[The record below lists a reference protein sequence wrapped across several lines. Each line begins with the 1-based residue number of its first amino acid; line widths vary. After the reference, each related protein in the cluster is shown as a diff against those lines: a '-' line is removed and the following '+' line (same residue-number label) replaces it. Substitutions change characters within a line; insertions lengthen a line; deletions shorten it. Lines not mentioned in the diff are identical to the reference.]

1 VRVLVGTLPTIDR
14 AVEDGQ
20 NGLTIRKRPAYGSAR
35 SKEQKFSL
43 SPGGVRKL
51 QQNTADS
58 LLGEIESFCRQ
69 TGIAESTFGRQVV
82 NDGKLCVRLRNGKDV
97 TLDTAARIRIY
108 ISAHQPASGSASEN
122 GTAQPEQTT
131 KGRIIMSGKTSKQKT
146 SPAPKASKSKAAAAV
161 NGSGDRPFRFY
172 DNRQKYLAFV
182 NTTNEKWKVAERAT
196 RELALLR
203 PKPPALRLF
212 DAGMGDATV
221 LSHLMRAMHRRFPI
235 MPFFIVGKEISL
247 EDVRLSL
254 EKLPDRFI
262 EHPASVI
269 VITNLY
275 YAEAPWLRPRDVKH
289 AAALNWREV
298 GLEGGSAQE
307 YGEQLRGLDP
317 FLVDGWQVKAS
328 EKTGNPMYVRPS
340 VLVIYRKDHSF
351 LLDSVIP
358 KPGQVGGDYDLV
370 VASQP
375 WRARMS
381 AEFKVKKVIAPLVRS
396 LRQSGRLLAVQSCGD
411 DPALE
416 MVNEIWPG
424 EEPFKVNRHEL
435 IRVLREEL
443 AREARDYNFI
453 AGSDA
458 KSIFKYEMHTLPSE
472 VQESIGT
479 STLFAAWNASVYV
492 SQIEDERLEPAIV
505 SGNYL
510 QATSKVLKKH
520 KGLWFNDES
529 FVVTRKP

>member
-1 VRVLVGTLPTIDR
+1 VN
-14 AVEDGQ
+14 Q
-20 NGLTIRKRPAYGSAR
+20 SAA
-35 SKEQKFSL
+35 
-43 SPGGVRKL
+43 G
-51 QQNTADS
+51 S
-58 LLGEIESFCRQ
+58 LLGEIESFCRA

-97 TLDTAARIRIY
+97 TLETAVRIRDY
-108 ISAHQPASGSASEN
+108 IEGNQPHKLTN
-122 GTAQPEQTT
+122 GDAAEQDTRKGVTMTANTAKRKPTT
-131 KGRIIMSGKTSKQKT
+131 AK
-146 SPAPKASKSKAAAAV
+146 APKSKVAAPAAA
-161 NGSGDRPFRFY
+161 NDGNDDRPFRFY

-182 NTTNEKWKVAERAT
+182 NTTNEKWKVAERAS
-196 RELALLR
+196 RELALLK
-203 PKPPALRLF
+203 PTPPALRLF

-221 LSHLMRAMHRRFPI
+221 LSHIMRAMHRRFPI

-298 GLEGGSAQE
+298 ALEGDSAFE
-307 YGEQLRGLDP
+307 YGEQLRSLDP
-317 FLVDGWQVKAS
+317 FLVDGWQVKSS

-340 VLVIYRKDHSF
+340 VVVIYRKDHSF
-351 LLDSVIP
+351 LLDGVIP
-358 KPGQVGGDYDLV
+358 HPGQVGGNYDLV

-381 AEFKVKKVIAPLVRS
+381 AEFKVKKVLAPLVRA
-396 LRQSGRLLAVQSCGD
+396 LGPAGRLLAVQSCGG

-416 MVNEIWPG
+416 MVNEIWPD

-435 IRVLREEL
+435 IKVLRDEL
-443 AREARDYNFI
+443 GRDARNFNFI
-453 AGSDA
+453 SGSDA
-458 KSIFKYEMHTLPSE
+458 KAVFRYEMHTLPSE
-472 VQESIGT
+472 VQQSIGT
-479 STLFAAWNASVYV
+479 STLFAAWNAASYV
-492 SQIEDERLEPAIV
+492 AQIEDERIEAAMRA
-505 SGNYL
+505 GDQYL
-510 QATSKVLKKH
+510 QGTAKVLKKH

-529 FVVTRKP
+529 FVVSRKQ

>member
-1 VRVLVGTLPTIDR
+1 MN
-14 AVEDGQ
+14 Q
-20 NGLTIRKRPAYGSAR
+20 SA
-35 SKEQKFSL
+35 
-43 SPGGVRKL
+43 
-51 QQNTADS
+51 ADS
-58 LLGEIESFCRQ
+58 LLGEIEYFCRQ
-69 TGIAESTFGRQVV
+69 TGIAESTFGRQAV

-97 TLDTAARIRIY
+97 TLDTAARIRIH
-108 ISAHQPASGSASEN
+108 ISEHQPHASN
-122 GTAQPEQTT
+122 GAIQADHTT
-131 KGRIIMSGKTSKQKT
+131 KGGIIMSGKTSKQKT
-146 SPAPKASKSKAAAAV
+146 SPAPKASKSKAAASASV
-161 NGSGDRPFRFY
+161 SAGDRPFRFY

-182 NTTNEKWKVAERAT
+182 NTTNEKWKVAERAS
-196 RELALLR
+196 RELALLK
-203 PKPPALRLF
+203 PQPPALRLF

-221 LSHLMRAMHRRFPI
+221 LTHLMRAMHRRYPI

-298 GLEGGSAQE
+298 GLEGSSAYE
-307 YGEQLRGLDP
+307 YGEQLRSLDP
-317 FLVDGWQVKAS
+317 FLVDGWQVKSS

-340 VLVIYRKDHSF
+340 VVVIYRKDHSF

-358 KPGQVGGDYDLV
+358 KPGKVGGDYDLV
-370 VASQP
+370 IASQP

-396 LRQSGRLLAVQSCGD
+396 LGPSGRLLAVQSCGN

-416 MVNEIWPG
+416 MVNEVWPG

-443 AREARDYNFI
+443 GRDARDYNFI

-479 STLFAAWNASVYV
+479 STLFAAWNASIYV
-492 SQIEDERLEPAIV
+492 SQIEDERLEPVIV